1 MDPLTPLAVQASPSF
16 AALVPVV
23 VLFAALLHASWNAVA
38 HAITDRLL
46 GFALINLAYLLFAI
60 VSVCFVPVPP
70 AAAWPFM
77 AGSAALQVF
86 YQLMLLQAYKLG
98 DFGQM
103 YPIARGTSP
112 WVVAVAATLLLGQA
126 LPGGELAGVLVIS
139 AGLIGLTLANGVPG
153 RSHLPALS
161 AALGTGVLIAC
172 CTLLDGVG
180 VRRSDTVPGYVAW
193 TLLLQAPVIPL
204 IAFAV
209 RRRSLLTELRP
220 VAARGLIGGVLSL
233 SGYGLVVW
241 AQAHGSLAGASALR
255 ETSIVFAALIG
266 SVIFRERLGR
276 VRLAASATV
285 LAGIVLLNAG
295 FG

>member
-1 MDPLTPLAVQASPSF
+1 MTMLVPAVVLL
-16 AALVPVV
+16 AALM
-23 VLFAALLHASWNAVA
+23 HASWNAVA
-38 HAITDRLL
+38 HAIKDKLL

-60 VSVCFVPVPP
+60 VLACFVPVPP
-70 AAAWPFM
+70 AGAWPFI
-77 AGSAALQVF
+77 AGSAALQVV

-112 WVVAVAATLLLGQA
+112 WVVAVVATLLLGQV
-126 LPGGELAGVLVIS
+126 LPGWQLAGVLVIS

-153 RSHLPALS
+153 RGHLPALG
-161 AALGTGVLIAC
+161 AAVGTGVLIAC
-172 CTLLDGVG
+172 YTLLDGVG
-180 VRRSDTVPGYVAW
+180 VRHSDTVPGYVAW

-209 RRRSLLTELRP
+209 RRRSLLNDLRP
-220 VAARGLIGGVLSL
+220 VAVRGLIGGVLSL
-233 SGYGLVVW
+233 SAYGLVVW
-241 AQAHGSLAGASALR
+241 AQAYGTLAGVSALR

-266 SVIFRERLGR
+266 SVVFRERLGR

-285 LAGIVLLNAG
+285 LAGIVLLNVG